1 MRILATILCG
11 GFLGSIGLAADTVYA
26 PMPSAVVRDRI
37 LDGLRTSPATDA
49 VIAAVTELWM
59 NGSAALSPEKT
70 LQLALKSWA
79 ATDPAL
85 QEALLLDDL
94 SDPAA
99 VAKVR
104 EIVTVATTDSFR
116 QSNLRSYF
124 GRVFAEQRLYD
135 EALEQFQ
142 SADIAQTIDPAAT
155 LFYKAAAAQSL
166 LDIALAKQALN
177 DLLKS
182 TQAVPARYKT
192 TAELMAAEIEEVEE
206 KSLGEVARLM
216 SDSERRLDLG
226 RSGEQVQGVQERII
240 ANLDELI
247 KRIEAQ
253 GGGGA
258 GGGNSNQPGDPSNP
272 LQDSIVKGSTAPGE
286 VDKKKFS
293 KEGQWGNLPEK
304 KQAEA
309 KNLINR
315 NYPSNYRQAVE
326 SYFKKLAGR
335 PAAPGK

>member
-1 MRILATILCG
+1 MQAAWAEDMVLAPLPPT
-11 GFLGSIGLAADTVYA
+11 A
-26 PMPSAVVRDRI
+26 VRDRL
-37 LDGLRTSPATDA
+37 LDGLRVTKASEA
-49 VIAAVTELWM
+49 VVAAVGQMWLD
-59 NGSAALSPEKT
+59 GSASQSPEKT
-70 LQLALKSWA
+70 LELAVKSWA
-79 ATDPAL
+79 VMDAALKEALAYDDFTDPVAL
-85 QEALLLDDL
+85 EKTQ
-94 SDPAA
+94 AA
-99 VAKVR
+99 
-104 EIVTVATTDSFR
+104 IVGAGTDSFR
-116 QSNLRSYF
+116 QANLRSYF
-124 GRVFAEQRLYD
+124 GRAFAEQRLYD
-135 EALEQFQ
+135 EALEQFK
-142 SADIAQTIDPAAT
+142 AVDVAQTIDPAAT

-166 LDIALAKQALN
+166 LDIALAKQSLN
-177 DLLKS
+177 ALLKH

-192 TAELMAAEIEEVEE
+192 TAELMLAEVEDVEE

-226 RSGEQVQGVQERII
+226 RSGEQVQTVQERII

-258 GGGNSNQPGDPSNP
+258 GAGNSNNPGDPSNP
-272 LQDSIVKGSTAPGE
+272 LQDSVVKGSTAPGE

>member
-1 MRILATILCG
+1 MRALATILCWG
-11 GFLGSIGLAADTVYA
+11 LLGQLVQAEDVLFAPHPAAT
-26 PMPSAVVRDRI
+26 VRDQV
-37 LDGLRTSPATDA
+37 LGGLRAANVPEGVLATVTAWWIDA
-49 VIAAVTELWM
+49 SGNV
-59 NGSAALSPEKT
+59 SPEQT
-70 LQLALKSWA
+70 LQLAMKSWA
-79 ATDPAL
+79 EVDAGLKDAL
-85 QEALLLDDL
+85 TLEDL
-94 SDPAA
+94 SDPASA
-99 VAKVR
+99 AKVR
-104 EIVTVATTDSFR
+104 VVIETAISDSYR
-116 QSNLRSYF
+116 QANLRSYF
-124 GRVFAEQRLYD
+124 GRAFAEQRLFD
-135 EALEQFQ
+135 EALEQFKVV
-142 SADIAQTIDPAAT
+142 DVAQTIDPAAT

-166 LDIALAKQALN
+166 LEMELATQALN
-177 DLLKS
+177 ALLKN

-192 TAELMAAEIEEVEE
+192 TAELMLAELEGLEE
-206 KSLGEVARLM
+206 KPLDNVARLM

-240 ANLDELI
+240 STLDELI

-253 GGGGA
+253 GGGG
-258 GGGNSNQPGDPSNP
+258 GGGNGQSQGDPSNP
-272 LQDSIVKGSTAPGE
+272 AQDSTVKGSTAPGE

-326 SYFKKLAGR
+326 SYFKKLSGR